1 MKRRYRK
8 SHASEEPSSSM
19 EEDAS
24 NTQLDVQYKTEVL
37 GVVERTYRFTGIIG
51 GKGVLKCFLLGMCRW
66 ENVN

>member
-1 MKRRYRK
+1 
-8 SHASEEPSSSM
+8 M

-51 GKGVLKCFLLGMCRW
+51 GRGYSSGFF
-66 ENVN
+66 